1 MDGIRIYFFGQLTDV
16 TGVQQVTVPVMLDTK
31 ALEQWLLLEYPG
43 LAAKKYRIAVNNQ
56 LIRGTTSLARDSE
69 VALLPPFSGG

>member
-16 TGVQQVTVPVMLDTK
+16 TGVQQVTVPVMPDS
-31 ALEQWLLLEYPG
+31 AQLEQWLLKQYPG

-56 LIRGTTSLARDSE
+56 LITGTTSLTRDSE

>member
-16 TGVQQVTVPVMLDTK
+16 TGVQQVTVPVMPDS
-31 ALEQWLLLEYPG
+31 AQLEQWLLKQYPG

-56 LIRGTTSLARDSE
+56 LIAGTTSLARDSE

>member
-16 TGVQQVTVPVMLDTK
+16 TGVQQVTVPVMLDTT
-31 ALEQWLLLEYPG
+31 ALELWLLHAYPG
-43 LAAKKYRIAVNNQ
+43 LAVKKYRIAVNNQ
-56 LIRGTTSLARDSE
+56 LITGTTSLAKDSE